1 MVLEDASFAVDFKTC
16 SIIQTTPNI
25 LNNGPRSAELMRSDN
40 EPKEFIRGRGMVLD
54 TSGCASGYRCGCA
67 AIYLGESDGQ
77 ATRR

>member
-40 EPKEFIRGRGMVLD
+40 EPKDLFEGAVWCWILLAVLVVI
-54 TSGCASGYRCGCA
+54 GA
-67 AIYLGESDGQ
+67 AVMQFL
-77 ATRR
+77 